1 MAGHTTQHTHAMERA
16 IENCTNC
23 HRICLETAARHFQGE
38 RQPQLSEALVR
49 LLLDCSDICRT
60 SADFMIRGSDQ
71 HQHTC
76 RACAAICAHC
86 ADECDKQGDDPYLA
100 ACAEI
105 CRRSA
110 ESCAEMASATS

>member
-1 MAGHTTQHTHAMERA
+1 MASRTTQNSHLMEQC

-23 HRICLETAARHFQGE
+23 HRICLETAARHFRGE
-38 RQPQLSEALVR
+38 STPRLEETLVR
-49 LLLDCSDICRT
+49 LLLDCAEICRT

-71 HQHTC
+71 HEHTC

-86 ADECDKQGDDPYLA
+86 ADECDRRGEDPYLS

-105 CRRSA
+105 CRRCA
-110 ESCAEMASATS
+110 ASCREMAGAMA